1 MIYGLY
7 GKQKIEG
14 ALIHPNDDIK
24 EMDNV
29 QDVDIM
35 VGSNW
40 KLINL
45 R

>member
-14 ALIHPNDDIK
+14 ALIHPNGHIK

-29 QDVDIM
+29 QDVDIWW
-35 VGSNW
+35 GPTGN
-40 KLINL
+40 
-45 R
+45 